1 VIVVVVWDNLLRSR
15 PPPFP
20 AIIAMKLVD
29 VVAAETAA
37 EYVVIFRRHRGG
49 DVDGRQLRCAF
60 IFDCDTSVLFSV
72 RFYLLSPVAARQQK
86 SFFFSQ

>member
-1 VIVVVVWDNLLRSR
+1 
-15 PPPFP
+15 
-20 AIIAMKLVD
+20 MKLVD

-60 IFDCDTSVLFSV
+60 IFDFDTSVLFSV
-72 RFYLLSPVAARQQK
+72 RFYLLSPTVLDNK
-86 SFFFSQ
+86 NHFFFSR